1 MNRLV
6 NPLKF
11 LATLALVVF
20 ALGCAT
26 QQKEKLLTQAGFR
39 TSGVSTPESQ
49 QHLKTLTPDKITP
62 VKRGAK
68 TYYIFPDP
76 AHNRVYVG
84 DQAQY
89 QKDYKQ
95 WLDGQQETARQAT
108 KEIGIWPLQEG
119 ETAFG
124 SDASLPIVLPV
135 AAVFEWM
142 SEIS

>member
-39 TSGVSTPESQ
+39 TSGVSTPEGQ
-49 QHLKTLTPDKITP
+49 QHLKTLTPGKITP

-89 QKDYKQ
+89 QKY
-95 WLDGQQETARQAT
+95 RQLRSEQKLT
-108 KEIGIWPLQEG
+108 EEQI
-119 ETAFG
+119 
-124 SDASLPIVLPV
+124 
-135 AAVFEWM
+135 AAQVNTEEDKMLHQMLAGWD
-142 SEIS
+142 